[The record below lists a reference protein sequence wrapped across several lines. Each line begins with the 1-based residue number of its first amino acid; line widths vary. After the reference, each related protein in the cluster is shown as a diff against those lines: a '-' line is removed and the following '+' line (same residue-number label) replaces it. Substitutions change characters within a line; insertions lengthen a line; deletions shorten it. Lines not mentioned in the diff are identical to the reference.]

1 MRRDGIA
8 ARSGLGLGLAL
19 GLALGLTACGH
30 RLAEHAPD
38 HGDLVAHAADVA
50 NDPRAHE
57 SPLVVLIEEHRVR
70 AIDPRTASTV
80 WSRAMQVT
88 GHPVANAN
96 TIYFPVRDHR
106 LVAVDRLKG
115 TVRFTADLA
124 GEALTGLAASP
135 QWVVATVLGGG
146 SKGAARAQ
154 LVAMAAHDGHVRWH
168 HESEASLGVPAIA
181 GPVVVVPANDQV
193 AAFRLRGGRE
203 VARQTVHGDAAL
215 ERVVLNGNAW
225 LVGGGTTWHELG
237 SGGKIRSVDGID
249 APIFP
254 PVAGFDPGHDD
265 GERLRVWLGWS
276 REGAARDAIMLG
288 RRAVIGFRFD
298 GEGHP
303 SQARWVHTESTR
315 ELVAMQV
322 LGDDV
327 YLVAEDGGI
336 VVLHAD
342 TGELRDRIGGGDPV
356 RGALVLG
363 SAQRRPSTGREHD
376 VDAELAALL
385 GDTDPRLLP
394 AQRLAADLLWRSDDA
409 EVRAAVLALAAGRTR
424 PETTEAAES
433 LRDHAATLASSQWG
447 NGTADD
453 VRALVAAIERRPD
466 PTAPNETDLAERST
480 AIRGAARTGSPEVVR
495 ALTEL
500 LLDANTP
507 PFELVEVVQTLDE
520 IGDPA
525 AVTAVARF
533 VRRYHADQAVAYES
547 PALQG
552 AVQLLLRHAAGE
564 DADAASVARDA
575 LESAAHDPL
584 CEPALRAFIS
594 RGLSTLAAA
603 PDARPHAPLLSSR
616 L

>member
-1 MRRDGIA
+1 VIRRIA
-8 ARSGLGLGLAL
+8 VLVALAS
-19 GLALGLTACGH
+19 AAPACGH
-30 RLAEHAPD
+30 RLATHAAEHGNLVEHATDEASEPRG
-38 HGDLVAHAADVA
+38 HETALVI
-50 NDPRAHE
+50 
-57 SPLVVLIEEHRVR
+57 LIEDHRVR
-70 AIDPRTASTV
+70 AIDPRSARTV

-88 GHPVANAN
+88 GHPVANTT

-106 LVAVDRLKG
+106 LVAVDRQKG
-115 TVRFTADLA
+115 TVQFTVELA
-124 GEALTGLAASP
+124 GEALTGLAASS
-135 QWVVATVLGGG
+135 QWVVATVLGG
-146 SKGAARAQ
+146 SKGARAQ
-154 LVAMAAHDGHVRWH
+154 LVAMTAHEGHVRWH
-168 HESEASLGVPAIA
+168 HEADAPLGVPAIA
-181 GPVVVVPANDQV
+181 GPVVVVPSGRQV

-203 VARQTVHGDAAL
+203 VARQTVHSDTPL
-215 ERVVLNGNAW
+215 ERAVLSGRSW

-237 SGGKIRSVDGID
+237 AGGKARQVAGID

-288 RRAVIGFRFD
+288 RRAVIAFRFD
-298 GEGHP
+298 GEGRP
-303 SQARWVHTESTR
+303 GQARWVHTERGR

-327 YLVAEDGGI
+327 VLVAEDGAI
-336 VVLHAD
+336 AVLHAD
-342 TGELRDRIGGGDPV
+342 TGEIRDRIAGGDHV

-363 SAQRRPSTGREHD
+363 PAALRPSSGHAQD
-376 VDAELAALL
+376 VDAALAELLV
-385 GDTDPRLLP
+385 DPDPRLLP

-409 EVRAAVLALAAGRTR
+409 SVRAAVLALAAGRTR
-424 PETTEAAES
+424 PETTEAAEA
-433 LRDHAATLASSQWG
+433 LRDHAATLASRHWG
-447 NGTADD
+447 NGSSDD

-466 PTAPNETDLAERST
+466 RTAPTEAELAERSS
-480 AIRGAARTGSPEVVR
+480 AIRGAARIGSPEVVR

-500 LLDANTP
+500 LLDPNTP

-525 AVTAVARF
+525 AVVAVARF

-552 AVQLLLRHAAGE
+552 AAQLLLHHAAGE

-575 LESAAHDPL
+575 LESAARDPL

-594 RGLSTLAAA
+594 RGLSTLAVA
-603 PDARPHAPLLSSR
+603 PDARTPPLLSSR

>member
-1 MRRDGIA
+1 MRRFAI
-8 ARSGLGLGLAL
+8 LLAL
-19 GLALGLTACGH
+19 ATGTLACGH
-30 RLAEHAPD
+30 RLGTHAAE
-38 HGDLVAHAADVA
+38 HGDLVAHATDEAA
-50 NDPRAHE
+50 EPRGHHSA
-57 SPLVVLIEEHRVR
+57 LVVLIEDQRVR
-70 AIDPRTASTV
+70 AIDPRTATTV
-80 WSRAMQVT
+80 WTRAMQVT
-88 GHPVANAN
+88 GHPVANAT

-106 LVAVDRLKG
+106 LVAVDRNKG
-115 TVRFTADLA
+115 TVRFTAQLA

-135 QWVVATVLGGG
+135 QWVVATVLGGN
-146 SKGAARAQ
+146 KGARAQ
-154 LVAMAAHDGHVRWH
+154 LVAMTAHDGHVRWH
-168 HESEASLGVPAIA
+168 HDADGALGVPAIA
-181 GPVVVVPANDQV
+181 GPVVVVPSGRQV

-203 VARQTVHGDAAL
+203 VARQTVHSEAPL
-215 ERVVLNGNAW
+215 ERAVLNGRAW

-237 SGGKIRSVDGID
+237 SGGKVRSVDGID

-298 GEGHP
+298 GEGRP
-303 SQARWVHTESTR
+303 SHARWVHTEAGR

-327 YLVAEDGGI
+327 VLVAEDGA
-336 VVLHAD
+336 VAVLHAD
-342 TGELRDRIGGGDPV
+342 TGEVRDRIAGGDAV

-363 SAQRRPSTGREHD
+363 PDARRPSTGHEQD
-376 VDAELAALL
+376 VDAALAELLA
-385 GDTDPRLLP
+385 DPDPRLLP

-409 EVRAAVLALAAGRTR
+409 SVRGAVLALAAGRTR
-424 PETTEAAES
+424 PETTEAAEA
-433 LRDHAATLASSQWG
+433 LRDHAASLASRQWG
-447 NGTADD
+447 NGSSDD

-466 PTAPNETDLAERST
+466 RTAPSEAELAERSS

-500 LLDANTP
+500 LLDPNTP

-525 AVTAVARF
+525 AVVAVARF

-552 AVQLLLRHAAGE
+552 AAQLLLHHAAGE
-564 DADAASVARDA
+564 DADAATTARDA
-575 LESAAHDPL
+575 LESVARDPL

-603 PDARPHAPLLSSR
+603 PDARTPPLLSSR

>member
-1 MRRDGIA
+1 MRSTKRIA
-8 ARSGLGLGLAL
+8 LLSLVLGLG
-19 GLALGLTACGH
+19 ACGH

-38 HGDLVAHAADVA
+38 HGNVVAHAEETTDNARV
-50 NDPRAHE
+50 HE
-57 SPLVVLIEEHRVR
+57 QPLVVLIEEQRVR
-70 AIDPRTASTV
+70 AIDPKTARTV
-80 WSRAMQVT
+80 WSRSMQVT
-88 GHPVANAN
+88 GHPVANAT

-115 TVRFTADLA
+115 TVRFTAELD

-135 QWVVATVLGGG
+135 QWVVATVLGG
-146 SKGAARAQ
+146 SKGSRGQ
-154 LVAMAAHDGHVRWH
+154 LVAMTAHDGHVRWR
-168 HESEASLGVPAIA
+168 HESSASLGVPAIA
-181 GPVVVVPANDQV
+181 GPVVVVPTNDQV

-203 VARQTVHGDAAL
+203 VARQTVHSDAPL
-215 ERVVLNGNAW
+215 ERVVLNGKAW

-298 GEGHP
+298 GEGRP
-303 SQARWVHTESTR
+303 SHARWVHSERDR

-327 YLVAEDGGI
+327 YLVAEDGAI

-342 TGELRDRIGGGDPV
+342 TGEVRDRIRGGDAV

-363 SAQRRPSTGREHD
+363 PAQRRPSTGREAG
-376 VDAELAALL
+376 AEADLAALL
-385 GDTDPRLLP
+385 ADPDPRMLP

-409 EVRAAVLALAAGRTR
+409 DVRGAVLALAAGRTR
-424 PETTEAAES
+424 PETTEAADT
-433 LRDHAATLASSQWG
+433 LRDHAASLAGSQWG
-447 NGTADD
+447 TGTADD

-466 PTAPNETDLAERST
+466 RSAPSETELAERST

-495 ALTEL
+495 ALTDL

-552 AVQLLLRHAAGE
+552 AAQLLLRHVGGE
-564 DADAASVARDA
+564 DADAATLARDA
-575 LESAAHDPL
+575 LESAAADPL

-594 RGLSTLAAA
+594 RGLSSLAVA
-603 PDARPHAPLLSSR
+603 PDARSHAPLLSSR